1 MTAPRQTVLVS
12 GGSRGLGA
20 ALVASLLADGW
31 QVATCS
37 REPSAATAKLHEQ
50 YGEQFL
56 WQRADAAQADS
67 LRSVVSAMRERW
79 SQIDALVNN
88 AAIAREG
95 MFTLQSEQDI
105 EQSLAVN
112 LAGVLHLTRAC
123 ARAMLTQGRGSIINI
138 SSVNALRGHAGVAV
152 YSATKAA
159 LDGATRSLAREL
171 GPSGIRVNSVAPGYF
186 ASELTAD
193 MSDQQRQRIVRR
205 TPLGRL
211 ATIDD
216 IVGVIRFLLSPAA
229 SFMTGQTLVVDGG
242 LTC

>member
-1 MTAPRQTVLVS
+1 MSTAQRVAIVS

-20 ALVASLLADGW
+20 ALVEALLADGW
-31 QVATCS
+31 HVATCS
-37 REPSAATAKLHEQ
+37 RAPSAETARLHEHFGPRF
-50 YGEQFL
+50 Y
-56 WQRADAAQADS
+56 WQVADAAQASS
-67 LRSVVSAMRERW
+67 LRDFVAAVRERW
-79 SQIDALVNN
+79 PRLDALVNN

-123 ARAMLTQGRGSIINI
+123 AQAMLVNGGGSIVNV
-138 SSVNALRGHAGVAV
+138 SSVNAVRGHAGVVV

-193 MSDQQRQRIVRR
+193 LNEQQRQRIIRR

-211 ATIDD
+211 AEIDD
-216 IVGVIRFLLSPAA
+216 IVRVIQFLLSPAA
-229 SFMTGQTLVVDGG
+229 HFMTGQTLVVDGG

>member
-1 MTAPRQTVLVS
+1 MTSQPVAIIS

-20 ALVASLLADGW
+20 AVVEALLVDGW
-31 QVATCS
+31 RVATFS
-37 REPSAATAKLHEQ
+37 RAPSEETSRLQDRYAERFH
-50 YGEQFL
+50 
-56 WQRADAAQADS
+56 WDAIDASQSQS
-67 LRSVVSAMRERW
+67 LRAFVATVRERW
-79 SQIDALVNN
+79 ERLDALVNN

-123 ARAMLTQGRGSIINI
+123 AQAMLVNGGGAIVNV
-138 SSVNALRGHAGVAV
+138 SSVNAVRGHAGVAV

-171 GPSGIRVNSVAPGYF
+171 GPSGIRINSVAPGYF
-186 ASELTAD
+186 ASDLTAELNE
-193 MSDQQRQRIVRR
+193 QQRQRIVRR

-211 ATIDD
+211 AEIDD
-216 IVGVIRFLLSPAA
+216 IVRVIQFLLSPAA
-229 SFMTGQTLVVDGG
+229 RFVTGQTLVVDGG